1 MKTAL
6 VTGATRGIGRASALA
21 LGDAGWW
28 VLATGRDAEAGEE
41 LAQELAGRH
50 GGDFLAADLREDA
63 TPRRLVDELVDS
75 RGRIDCL
82 VNNAGVHFLSTIP
95 EVDVDRYDELMA
107 VNLRASFLLSRAAI
121 PHMQGQDDGGVVINV
136 SSEAGLS
143 AVPEQAPYNI
153 SKAGLIMLTRSIAVD
168 HADDGIRAI
177 SICPGTT
184 RTPLVEQAIASA
196 PDPEAH
202 EQMLQE
208 TRPAGRLGRPEE
220 IAEAVVFAASDR
232 VTYMTGCEI
241 VIDGGKNAT

>member
-1 MKTAL
+1 MRTAL
-6 VTGATRGIGRASALA
+6 ITGATRGIGRASALA

-28 VLATGRDAEAGEE
+28 ILATGRDAEAGEE
-41 LAQELAGRH
+41 LTDELQDRN
-50 GGDFLAADLREDA
+50 GGAFQAADLLEEGA
-63 TPRRLVDELVDS
+63 PERLVEALVDA
-75 RGRIDCL
+75 RGQIDCL
-82 VNNAGVHFLSTIP
+82 VNNAGIHFLATLP
-95 EVDVDRYDELMA
+95 EVEPERYDELMA
-107 VNLRASFLLSRAAI
+107 LNLRAPFLLSRATI
-121 PHMQGQDDGGVVINV
+121 PHMKRQDDGGVIINV

-143 AVPEQAPYNI
+143 AVAEQAPYNM
-153 SKAGLIMLTRSIAVD
+153 SKAGLIMLSRSIAVD
-168 HADDGIRAI
+168 HASDGIRAI

-202 EQMLQE
+202 EQMLQD
-208 TRPAGRLGRPEE
+208 TRPAGRLGRSEE